1 MISFAFWDI
10 LVEYYPRWLL
20 MKPILKWVG
29 GKTALLEEI
38 KRRMPKEYG
47 TYYEPFIG
55 GGAIFLNIET
65 NKAVINDKNE
75 ELINCYIQVRDHLND
90 LIPMLNELQNE
101 HSEEKYYE
109 LRSVFNLRKAA
120 TKNGASLE
128 LYDAALMIYLN
139 KAGFNGMYRE
149 NLAGSFNIPS
159 GKRKE
164 VNLYDLDNLCSVSRR
179 LKQAKILSGDFED
192 ALHDVKYGDFV
203 YFDSPYDETFNTY
216 QRGGFTKED
225 HERLASL
232 CNRLTDKNVRFLLS
246 SSDSNFIREL
256 YRKYEIIEIDVQRMI
271 GFKGKRKKER
281 ELLIR
286 NY

>member
-1 MISFAFWDI
+1 
-10 LVEYYPRWLL
+10 
-20 MKPILKWVG
+20 MKPILKWAG
-29 GKTALLEEI
+29 GKTALVEEI
-38 KRRMPKEYG
+38 KKRMPEDYG
-47 TYYEPFIG
+47 TYYEPFVG
-55 GGAIFLNIET
+55 GGAVFLNIET
-65 NKAVINDKNE
+65 ESAVINDKNE

-90 LIPMLNELQNE
+90 LVPILNELQNE

-120 TKNGASLE
+120 AKNGAGLDV
-128 LYDAALMIYLN
+128 YDAALMIYLN

-149 NLAGSFNIPS
+149 NLAGNFNIPS

-164 VNLYDLDNLCSVSRR
+164 VSLYDLGNLYSVSSR

-192 ALHDVKYGDFV
+192 AVQDAKLGDFV

-216 QRGGFTKED
+216 QKGGFKKED

-232 CNRLTDKNVRFLLS
+232 CNTLTNKNVQFLLS
-246 SSDSNFIREL
+246 SSDSGFIRDL
-256 YRKYEIIEIDVQRMI
+256 YKEYEIIEIDVQRMI
-271 GFKGKRKKER
+271 GFKGKRNKEK